1 MFFTRLSEVD
11 ATYKSLIMITL
22 EQFQEKCKHDSKEE
36 IMEKN
41 RKFSWIRKVLIGLA
55 ISIMIAAGAFFWYV
69 NDYYQATVEAV
80 EALQSDESITVT
92 ETDDTITFT
101 PNGKDPEEGVIFYPG
116 GKVEAEAYAPLLRSL
131 AEADLLVVIAK
142 MPFHLAVFDADAAEA
157 IMEQEVSVQD
167 WYLAGHSL
175 GGVMASSFAA
185 DQSDEVAGLIFL
197 ASYPSGDL
205 TDAPFPVLSI
215 YGSEDEVLNRESYA
229 EAQGKLPDDYT
240 EIVLDGGNHGQFGD
254 YGPQEGDGT
263 ASFSADQQQQQTIE
277 AITAFIG
284 NNRQQ

>member
-1 MFFTRLSEVD
+1 
-11 ATYKSLIMITL
+11 
-22 EQFQEKCKHDSKEE
+22 
-36 IMEKN
+36 MEKN
-41 RKFSWIRKVLIGLA
+41 RKFNWTRNVLIGVALLIA
-55 ISIMIAAGAFFWYV
+55 IAAGTFFWYV
-69 NDYYQATVEAV
+69 NDYYEATAIAI
-80 EALQSDESITVT
+80 EALQSDGTVT
-92 ETDDTITFT
+92 VSETDDTITFA
-101 PNGKDPEEGVIFYPG
+101 PSGVNPEEGIIFYPG

-131 AEADLLVVIAK
+131 ADADLLVVIAK

-157 IMEQEVSVQD
+157 IMAQENGVED

-205 TDAPFPVLSI
+205 TDVPFPVLSI

-263 ASFSADQQQQQTIE
+263 ASFSADQQQQQTVE
-277 AITAFIG
+277 AILAFIG
-284 NNRQQ
+284 NSHQQ

>member
-1 MFFTRLSEVD
+1 
-11 ATYKSLIMITL
+11 
-22 EQFQEKCKHDSKEE
+22 
-36 IMEKN
+36 MEKN
-41 RKFSWIRKVLIGLA
+41 RKSSWIRKVLIGLA
-55 ISIMIAAGAFFWYV
+55 IIIVIATGAFFWYV
-69 NDYYQATVEAV
+69 NDYYQATAEAV
-80 EALQSDESITVT
+80 EALQSDGSVTIT
-92 ETDDTITFT
+92 ETDDAITFT

-131 AEADLLVVIAK
+131 AEADFLVVIAK
-142 MPFHLAVFDADAAEA
+142 MPFHLAVFDANAAEA
-157 IMEQEVSVQD
+157 IMAQENEVEE

-205 TDAPFPVLSI
+205 NDAPFPVLSI
-215 YGSEDEVLNRESYA
+215 YGSEDEVLNRESYD

-254 YGPQEGDGT
+254 YGLQEGDGT
-263 ASFSADQQQQQTIE
+263 ATISALQQQQQTVE

-284 NNRQQ
+284 NSHQQ

>member
-1 MFFTRLSEVD
+1 
-11 ATYKSLIMITL
+11 
-22 EQFQEKCKHDSKEE
+22 
-36 IMEKN
+36 MEKN
-41 RKFSWIRKVLIGLA
+41 RKSSWIRKVLIGLA
-55 ISIMIAAGAFFWYV
+55 IIIVIATGAFFWYV
-69 NDYYQATVEAV
+69 NDYYQATAEAV
-80 EALQSDESITVT
+80 EALQSDGSVTIT
-92 ETDDTITFT
+92 ETDDAITFT
-101 PNGKDPEEGVIFYPG
+101 PNGEDPEEGVIFYPG

-131 AEADLLVVIAK
+131 AEADFLVVIAK
-142 MPFHLAVFDADAAEA
+142 MPFHLAVFDANAAEA
-157 IMEQEVSVQD
+157 IMAQENEVEE

-205 TDAPFPVLSI
+205 NDAPFPVLSI
-215 YGSEDEVLNRESYA
+215 YGSEDEVLNRESYD

-263 ASFSADQQQQQTIE
+263 AAISAVQQQQQTVE

-284 NNRQQ
+284 NSHQQ

>member
-1 MFFTRLSEVD
+1 
-11 ATYKSLIMITL
+11 
-22 EQFQEKCKHDSKEE
+22 
-36 IMEKN
+36 MEKN

-55 ISIMIAAGAFFWYV
+55 ISIMIAAGVFFWYV

-185 DQSDEVAGLIFL
+185 DQTDRVDGLIFL
-197 ASYPSGDL
+197 ASYPSNDL

-215 YGSEDEVLNRESYA
+215 YGSEDEVLNRESYD
-229 EAQGKLPDDYT
+229 EAQEKLPDDYT

-263 ASFSADQQQQQTIE
+263 ASFSADQQQQQTVE

-284 NNRQQ
+284 NSHQQ

>member
-1 MFFTRLSEVD
+1 
-11 ATYKSLIMITL
+11 
-22 EQFQEKCKHDSKEE
+22 
-36 IMEKN
+36 MEKN
-41 RKFSWIRKVLIGLA
+41 KKSSWLRKLLLGLA
-55 ISIMIAAGAFFWYV
+55 VVFVIAAGAFFWYV
-69 NDYYQATVEAV
+69 NDYYQATTDAV
-80 EALQSDESITVT
+80 EALQSDESVTIT
-92 ETDDTITFT
+92 ETDDAITFA
-101 PNGKDPEEGVIFYPG
+101 PNGEDPEEGIIFYPG

-157 IMEQEVSVQD
+157 IMAQENEVED

-197 ASYPSGDL
+197 ASYPSNDL
-205 TDAPFPVLSI
+205 TDAPFSALSI
-215 YGSEDEVLNRESYA
+215 YGSEDEVLSRESYD
-229 EAQGKLPDDYT
+229 EAQEKLPDDYT

-254 YGPQEGDGT
+254 YGLQEGDGT
-263 ASFSADQQQQQTIE
+263 ATISALQQQQQTVE

-284 NNRQQ
+284 NSHQQ

>member
-1 MFFTRLSEVD
+1 
-11 ATYKSLIMITL
+11 
-22 EQFQEKCKHDSKEE
+22 
-36 IMEKN
+36 MEKN
-41 RKFSWIRKVLIGLA
+41 RKSSWIRKVLIGLA
-55 ISIMIAAGAFFWYV
+55 IIIVIATGAFFWYV
-69 NDYYQATVEAV
+69 NDYYQATAEAV
-80 EALQSDESITVT
+80 EALQSDGSVTIT
-92 ETDDTITFT
+92 ETDDAITFT
-101 PNGKDPEEGVIFYPG
+101 PNGEDPEEGVIFYPG

-131 AEADLLVVIAK
+131 AEADFLVVIAK
-142 MPFHLAVFDADAAEA
+142 MPFHLAVFDANAAEA
-157 IMEQEVSVQD
+157 IMAQGNEVEE

-205 TDAPFPVLSI
+205 NDAPFPVLSI
-215 YGSEDEVLNRESYA
+215 YGSEDEVLNRESYD

-254 YGPQEGDGT
+254 YGLQEGDGT
-263 ASFSADQQQQQTIE
+263 ATISALQQQQQTVE

-284 NNRQQ
+284 NSHQQ

>member
-1 MFFTRLSEVD
+1 M
-11 ATYKSLIMITL
+11 
-22 EQFQEKCKHDSKEE
+22 E
-36 IMEKN
+36 IK
-41 RKFSWIRKVLIGLA
+41 RKASWIRNWLIGLA
-55 ISIMIAAGAFFWYV
+55 VVIVIAAGSFFWYV
-69 NDYYQATVEAV
+69 SDYYKATAAAIK
-80 EALQSDESITVT
+80 ALQSDGSVTIT
-92 ETDDTITFT
+92 ETDDAITFA
-101 PNGKDPEEGVIFYPG
+101 PNGEDPEEGVIFYPG
-116 GKVEAEAYAPLLRSL
+116 GKVETEAYAPLLRRL
-131 AEADLLVVIAK
+131 AEADLLVVIVK

-157 IMEQEVSVQD
+157 IMAQENGVED

-215 YGSEDEVLNRESYA
+215 YGLEDEVLNRESYA
-229 EAQGKLPDDYT
+229 EAQGKLADDYT

>member
-1 MFFTRLSEVD
+1 
-11 ATYKSLIMITL
+11 
-22 EQFQEKCKHDSKEE
+22 
-36 IMEKN
+36 MEKN

-197 ASYPSGDL
+197 AAYPSGDL

-215 YGSEDEVLNRESYA
+215 YGSEDEVLNRESYGA
-229 EAQGKLPDDYT
+229 AQVKLPDDYT
-240 EIVLDGGNHGQFGD
+240 EIVLEGGNHGQFGD
-254 YGPQEGDGT
+254 YGTQSGDGT
-263 ASFSADQQQQQTIE
+263 ATIATVQQQQQTVE

-284 NNRQQ
+284 NSHQQ

>member
-1 MFFTRLSEVD
+1 M
-11 ATYKSLIMITL
+11 
-22 EQFQEKCKHDSKEE
+22 E
-36 IMEKN
+36 IK
-41 RKFSWIRKVLIGLA
+41 RKASWIRNWLIGLA
-55 ISIMIAAGAFFWYV
+55 VVIVIAAGSFFWYV
-69 NDYYQATVEAV
+69 SDYYKATAAAIK
-80 EALQSDESITVT
+80 ALQSDGSVTIT
-92 ETDDTITFT
+92 ETDDAITFA
-101 PNGKDPEEGVIFYPG
+101 PNGEDPEEGVIFYPG
-116 GKVEAEAYAPLLRSL
+116 GKVETEAYAPLLRRL
-131 AEADLLVVIAK
+131 AEADLLVVIVK

-157 IMEQEVSVQD
+157 IMAQENGVED

-205 TDAPFPVLSI
+205 TDVPFPVLSI

-263 ASFSADQQQQQTIE
+263 ASFSADQQQQQTVE
-277 AITAFIG
+277 AILAFIG
-284 NNRQQ
+284 NSHQQ

>member
-1 MFFTRLSEVD
+1 
-11 ATYKSLIMITL
+11 
-22 EQFQEKCKHDSKEE
+22 
-36 IMEKN
+36 MEKN
-41 RKFSWIRKVLIGLA
+41 RKSSWIRKVLIGLA
-55 ISIMIAAGAFFWYV
+55 IIIVIATGAFFWYV
-69 NDYYQATVEAV
+69 NDYYQATAEAV
-80 EALQSDESITVT
+80 EALQSDGSVTIT
-92 ETDDTITFT
+92 ETDDAITFT
-101 PNGKDPEEGVIFYPG
+101 PNGEDPEEDIIFYPG

-131 AEADLLVVIAK
+131 AEADFLVVIAK
-142 MPFHLAVFDADAAEA
+142 MPFHLAVFDANAAEA
-157 IMEQEVSVQD
+157 IMAQENEVEE

-185 DQSDEVAGLIFL
+185 DQSDVVAGLIFL

-205 TDAPFPVLSI
+205 NDAPFPVLSI
-215 YGSEDEVLNRESYA
+215 YGSEDEVLNRESYD

-263 ASFSADQQQQQTIE
+263 AAISAVQQQQQTVE

-284 NNRQQ
+284 NSHQQ

>member
-1 MFFTRLSEVD
+1 
-11 ATYKSLIMITL
+11 MITL

-185 DQSDEVAGLIFL
+185 DQTDRVDGLIFL

-215 YGSEDEVLNRESYA
+215 YGSEDEVLNRESYD
-229 EAQGKLPDDYT
+229 EAQAKLPDDYT

-263 ASFSADQQQQQTIE
+263 ASFSADQQQQQTVE

-284 NNRQQ
+284 NSHQQ

>member
-1 MFFTRLSEVD
+1 M
-11 ATYKSLIMITL
+11 
-22 EQFQEKCKHDSKEE
+22 E
-36 IMEKN
+36 IK
-41 RKFSWIRKVLIGLA
+41 RKASWIRNWLIGLA
-55 ISIMIAAGAFFWYV
+55 VVIVIAAGSFFWYV
-69 NDYYQATVEAV
+69 SDYYKATAAAIK
-80 EALQSDESITVT
+80 ALQSDGSVTIT
-92 ETDDTITFT
+92 ETDDAITFA
-101 PNGKDPEEGVIFYPG
+101 PNGEDPEEGVIFYPG
-116 GKVEAEAYAPLLRSL
+116 GKVETEAYAPLLRRL
-131 AEADLLVVIAK
+131 AEADLLVVIVK

-157 IMEQEVSVQD
+157 IMAQENGVED

-263 ASFSADQQQQQTIE
+263 ASFSADQQQQQTVE

-284 NNRQQ
+284 NSHQQ

>member
-1 MFFTRLSEVD
+1 M
-11 ATYKSLIMITL
+11 
-22 EQFQEKCKHDSKEE
+22 E
-36 IMEKN
+36 IK
-41 RKFSWIRKVLIGLA
+41 RKASWIRNWLIGLA
-55 ISIMIAAGAFFWYV
+55 VVIVIAAGSFFWYV
-69 NDYYQATVEAV
+69 SDYYKATAAAIK
-80 EALQSDESITVT
+80 ALQSDGSVTIT
-92 ETDDTITFT
+92 ETDDAITFA
-101 PNGKDPEEGVIFYPG
+101 PNGEDPEEGVIFYPG
-116 GKVEAEAYAPLLRSL
+116 GKVETEAYAPLLRRL
-131 AEADLLVVIAK
+131 AEADLLVVIVK
-142 MPFHLAVFDADAAEA
+142 MPFHLAVFDGDAAEA
-157 IMEQEVSVQD
+157 IMAQENGVED

-205 TDAPFPVLSI
+205 TDVPFPVLSI
-215 YGSEDEVLNRESYA
+215 YGSEDEVLNRESYD
-229 EAQGKLPDDYT
+229 EAQAKLPDDYT

>member
-1 MFFTRLSEVD
+1 M
-11 ATYKSLIMITL
+11 
-22 EQFQEKCKHDSKEE
+22 E
-36 IMEKN
+36 IK
-41 RKFSWIRKVLIGLA
+41 RKASWIRNWLIGLA
-55 ISIMIAAGAFFWYV
+55 VVIVIAAGSFFWYV
-69 NDYYQATVEAV
+69 SDYYKATAAAIK
-80 EALQSDESITVT
+80 ALQSDGSVTIT
-92 ETDDTITFT
+92 ETDDAITFA
-101 PNGKDPEEGVIFYPG
+101 PNGEDPEEGVIFYPG
-116 GKVEAEAYAPLLRSL
+116 GKVETEAYAPLLRRL
-131 AEADLLVVIAK
+131 AEADLLVVIVK

-157 IMEQEVSVQD
+157 IMAQENGVED

-205 TDAPFPVLSI
+205 TDVPFPVLSI

-263 ASFSADQQQQQTIE
+263 AAISAVQQQQQTVE

-284 NNRQQ
+284 NSHQQ